1 MSDPA
6 APSIDGWS
14 IPAPL
19 WHEVRQA
26 YSAPGRYYHDPRH
39 LDEVVARF
47 ADVARTLGWQS
58 PREVLLALLFHDVVY
73 VATRHDNEAASADIA
88 RASIGR
94 WLAGDAVDIDRVVAL
109 VLLTARHG
117 TLTPADVDR
126 DAALFVDI
134 DMSILGAA
142 PARFDE
148 YERDVTREYAAI
160 PPDIYAAGRRHFLT
174 RVLAG
179 DRIFLSDHFAA
190 ELDAPARAN
199 LGRALAAYRP

>member
-1 MSDPA
+1 MTDPI
-6 APSIDGWS
+6 APIIDGWS

-19 WHEVRQA
+19 WHEVRLA
-26 YSAPGRYYHDPRH
+26 YSAPGRHYHDTRH

-47 ADVARTLGWQS
+47 ADIARTIGWQA

-73 VATRHDNEAASADIA
+73 VATRHDNEAASADVARDAIA
-88 RASIGR
+88 R
-94 WLAGDAVDIDRVVAL
+94 WLVADTIDVARVVAL
-109 VLLTARHG
+109 ILLTARHG

-148 YERDVTREYAAI
+148 YERDVAREYAAI

-179 DRIFLSDHFAA
+179 DRIFLSERFAA

-199 LGRALAAYRP
+199 LRRALVAAPP